1 MRLIG
6 ILAAGAVFW
15 AVLPG
20 CATKSEPLPVAR
32 SVCIDVPQS
41 TPQEV
46 DYVRRKATGFLKDYG
61 FPVVESGCD
70 VAVQYAPF
78 GSFQAEAV
86 TNHGFWVS
94 RSGYW
99 SQEGI
104 VSVKRGEKAVLEDHQ
119 VNLRGYSSKQYLLDD
134 LAWQAVKPVTWL
146 FSPATSPK

>member
-1 MRLIG
+1 MRRTTM
-6 ILAAGAVFW
+6 AATGAVLALLF
-15 AVLPG
+15 G

-32 SVCIDVPQS
+32 SVCIEVPQG

-61 FPVVESGCD
+61 FPVVEFGCE
-70 VAVQYAPF
+70 VAVKYAPF

-104 VSVKRGEKAVLEDHQ
+104 VSVKRGDKAVLEDHQ

-134 LAWQAVKPVTWL
+134 LAWQAVRPVTWL
-146 FSPATSPK
+146 FSPASPPK